1 MPFDTFCL
9 PLKKIQK
16 VQNTTF
22 CLHFVETKDK
32 QKAHFCERQKKTKF
46 SLSSMHKRWSK
57 TAIRK
62 NEKVKQSIERSY
74 VVSRNK
80 KKSTFLTM

>member
-1 MPFDTFCL
+1 MAVFDHLVCMEERLIVVFFFDTFCL

-32 QKAHFCERQKKTKF
+32 QKAHICERQKKTTF
-46 SLSSMHKRWSK
+46 SLSSMHTR
-57 TAIRK
+57 
-62 NEKVKQSIERSY
+62 
-74 VVSRNK
+74 
-80 KKSTFLTM
+80 

>member
-9 PLKKIQK
+9 ALKKIQK

-32 QKAHFCERQKKTKF
+32 QKAHFCERQKKTNSVFPPCTKYDQRLPF
-46 SLSSMHKRWSK
+46 GKTKR
-57 TAIRK
+57 
-62 NEKVKQSIERSY
+62 
-74 VVSRNK
+74 
-80 KKSTFLTM
+80 

>member
-22 CLHFVETKDK
+22 CLHSVETKDK
-32 QKAHFCERQKKTKF
+32 QKAHFCERLKNKAKTQ
-46 SLSSMHKRWSK
+46 LNVCWTHY
-57 TAIRK
+57 
-62 NEKVKQSIERSY
+62 KVKR
-74 VVSRNK
+74 
-80 KKSTFLTM
+80 F